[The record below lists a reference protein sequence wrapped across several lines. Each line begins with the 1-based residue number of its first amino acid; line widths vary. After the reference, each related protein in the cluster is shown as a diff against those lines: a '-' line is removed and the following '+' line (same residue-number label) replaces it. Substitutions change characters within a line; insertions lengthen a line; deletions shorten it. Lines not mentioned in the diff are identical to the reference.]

1 MSFVASSQ
9 HNTRAK
15 QAQSPSISSIQSS
28 LIMSSQ
34 LKFSI
39 VSKAHGLTAMLF
51 GVIFLF
57 ATFGMSLPM
66 IGPAALLDGW
76 DDANQSL
83 MYLTRFLSGVL
94 FGLGYFEYELSD
106 HEFSRKIYV
115 RYHIVLLIL
124 VVYSTFGAAVSGLS
138 WLYAALVALFLAG
151 GVAGNE
157 EGYTAI

>member
-1 MSFVASSQ
+1 MA
-9 HNTRAK
+9 
-15 QAQSPSISSIQSS
+15 P
-28 LIMSSQ
+28 Q

-39 VSKAHGLTAMLF
+39 VSKAHGLTAMFF
-51 GVIFLF
+51 GVVFIF
-57 ATFGMSLPM
+57 ATFGMNLPA

-76 DDANQSL
+76 DVSNQSL
-83 MYLTRFLSGVL
+83 MYMTRFLAGVL
-94 FGLGYFEYELSD
+94 FGLGYFEYELPD

-115 RYHIVLLIL
+115 RYHIVLLVL

-157 EGYTAI
+157 EGYTPI